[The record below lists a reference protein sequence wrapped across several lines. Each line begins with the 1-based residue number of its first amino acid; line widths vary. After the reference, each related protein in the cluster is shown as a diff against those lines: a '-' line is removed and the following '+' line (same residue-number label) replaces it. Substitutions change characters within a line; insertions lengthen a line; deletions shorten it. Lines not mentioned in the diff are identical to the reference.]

1 MYWSQVQVDDEYNTP
16 KELWENLKEF
26 LPKKD
31 VIVLGSLL
39 WKRSLWNC
47 IE

>member
-1 MYWSQVQVDDEYNTP
+1 MKYNTP

-31 VIVLGSLL
+31 VVVLGSLL
-39 WKRSLWNC
+39 WETVTL
-47 IE
+47 ELY

>member
-16 KELWENLKEF
+16 KEF

-31 VIVLGSLL
+31 VVVLGSLL
-39 WKRSLWNC
+39 WETVTL
-47 IE
+47 ELY